1 MNFYK
6 HHLGD
11 YDGATAH
18 LSWDEDMAYTR
29 LLRIY
34 YRLEKPLP
42 VSLTDVYRLA
52 RATTKAHKTI
62 VERVLREF
70 FEEHNDGWHNR
81 RCDEEISAYHDSE
94 DGRESKR
101 ENERERQRRSRE
113 QRRQLFD
120 SLRGHGVVPRF
131 DTPTTSLQTLLS
143 RVTTTDGHGDDNG
156 FVTRVNTA
164 TQNPEP
170 DTRSQKGK
178 ELKTTTEGS
187 GEPKPVTRDK
197 CVTAEPTPAEIELML
212 PTNNGKEY
220 AVLKAKTQEWAVT
233 YPGVDVPR
241 TLIEIRQWCMD
252 NPTRRKT
259 AQGMH
264 AFIGRWMSREQDRG
278 R

>member
-1 MNFYK
+1 MVLNFYK

-42 VSLTDVYRLA
+42 VAMTEVYRLA
-52 RATTKAHKTI
+52 RATTKVQKVT

-70 FEEHNDGWHNR
+70 FTEHADGWHNC
-81 RCDEEISAYHDSE
+81 RCDEEIAAYHDTEE
-94 DGRESKR
+94 DRETRR
-101 ENERERQRRSRE
+101 ENERDRQRRHRE
-113 QRRQLFD
+113 QRKGLFE

-131 DTPTTSLQTLLS
+131 DTQTDALQTLLS
-143 RVTTTDGHGDDNG
+143 RVTHGDGNG
-156 FVTRVNTA
+156 IETCDATA
-164 TQNPEP
+164 NQNPEPEP
-170 DTRSQKGK
+170 DTRKQK

-187 GEPKPVTRDK
+187 SEPKPVTRDRR
-197 CVTAEPTPAEIELML
+197 VTAEPTPAEIEIML
-212 PTNNGKEY
+212 PTNNGKEFP
-220 AVLKAKTQEWAVT
+220 VLKAKMQEWTIT
-233 YPGVDVPR
+233 YPAVDVTR
-241 TLIEIRQWCMD
+241 TLLEIRQWCMD

-259 AQGMH
+259 AHGMH
-264 AFIGRWMSREQDRG
+264 AFVGRWMAREQNRG